1 MTTGIYVFAEYIK
14 RLQTLFQQNK
24 VNVAF
29 RETVRLTAR
38 NLFNTP
44 MQDIGDTIFACAVTL
59 IVRFLNSRKAI
70 VSFKFKASRI
80 LLYMLLKT

>member
-1 MTTGIYVFAEYIK
+1 MTTGIYVFGEYIK

-29 RETVRLTAR
+29 RETVRPTAR
-38 NLFNTP
+38 NPFNTP

-59 IVRFLNSRKAI
+59 SV
-70 VSFKFKASRI
+70 
-80 LLYMLLKT
+80 